1 MVAAGGEEAVVA
13 VVAVAAEVAVEAAV
27 GVVAVAIKPFLTRH
41 SGSDFGQS
49 IHAPIMP
56 FAAMPHKCVQG
67 HENASFS

>member
-1 MVAAGGEEAVVA
+1 MAVPITVEA
-13 VVAVAAEVAVEAAV
+13 VAVAAVEAAV
-27 GVVAVAIKPFLTRH
+27 VVVAVAIKPFLTRH